1 MSFAMFPKHNN
12 NGLTTG
18 APSPE
23 QKVLCIAAI
32 CLLASTPL
40 LISIALMIWGG

>member
-1 MSFAMFPKHNN
+1 MSFAMFPKHDDRLSA
-12 NGLTTG
+12 GV
-18 APSPE
+18 PSPE

>member
-1 MSFAMFPKHNN
+1 MSFAMFPKHNDS
-12 NGLTTG
+12 LTAG
-18 APSPE
+18 APSSE
-23 QKVLCIAAI
+23 QKVFCIAAI

>member
-1 MSFAMFPKHNN
+1 MSFAMFPKHNDS
-12 NGLTTG
+12 LTAG
-18 APSPE
+18 VPSSE
-23 QKVLCIAAI
+23 QKVICIAAI

>member
-1 MSFAMFPKHNN
+1 MSFAMFPKHNDS
-12 NGLTTG
+12 LTSG
-18 APSPE
+18 APSSE
-23 QKVLCIAAI
+23 QKVFFCIAAI

>member
-1 MSFAMFPKHNN
+1 MSFAMFPKHDD
-12 NGLTTG
+12 GLTAR
-18 APSPE
+18 APSSE
-23 QKVLCIAAI
+23 QTVLCIAAI